1 MSVVSKLQF
10 THASRS
16 SHSWLSKQP
25 QLMQSSKLQVASLSC
40 AELGTAQ
47 PQLVVTFSHRT
58 AVHIK
63 KNILWKLS
71 KTPYMTVLFPLNCF
85 FFQIVNFPG
94 FVEENLDNIQLW
106 PAEARTTQSLLLLI
120 QDSEILLS
128 VIPKVL
134 FQLKKRFLKY
144 IGIHSTLQF
153 EESLQNCNKFCR
165 EVFMTRNF
173 F

>member
-1 MSVVSKLQF
+1 
-10 THASRS
+10 
-16 SHSWLSKQP
+16 
-25 QLMQSSKLQVASLSC
+25 
-40 AELGTAQ
+40 
-47 PQLVVTFSHRT
+47 
-58 AVHIK
+58 
-63 KNILWKLS
+63 
-71 KTPYMTVLFPLNCF
+71 MTVLFPLNCF

-173 F
+173 FSTQFEQNFFIQDISRINEVAKDKDM